1 MNHIYTVLKW
11 KQKGNKKNIIYD
23 PMLFNAKTSP
33 LSFFY
38 VKHREKKNRYRN
50 EQMLFIEVKNEK

>member
-38 VKHREKKNRYRN
+38 VKHREKKTD
-50 EQMLFIEVKNEK
+50 IEMNKCYLLK